1 MNKEKQNIILGNE
14 YDWWYGYGIKKP
26 IITDISPKTNSHIL
40 ICGLSGSGKSF
51 SVLRCLRELIQ
62 AGSLQD
68 EYYFGDFKQDD
79 TFAFLRKCSR
89 YYPYK
94 RVLDALNIV
103 YEKMHRRQ
111 SGEDKSRYG
120 VTLIID
126 EYVAFILALQ
136 SEDKK
141 KATEAISKISELL
154 MVGRS
159 LSVRAVLALQRGDAK
174 VFENG
179 ARINFGIILVL
190 GSALKSSYEMV
201 MPKEFIEEIGERKFK
216 AGEGILLLQGSELH
230 FIKIPIVRN
239 IEEMQR
245 LCIQA
250 LS

>member
-103 YEKMHRRQ
+103 YE
-111 SGEDKSRYG
+111 
-120 VTLIID
+120 
-126 EYVAFILALQ
+126 
-136 SEDKK
+136 
-141 KATEAISKISELL
+141 
-154 MVGRS
+154 
-159 LSVRAVLALQRGDAK
+159 
-174 VFENG
+174 
-179 ARINFGIILVL
+179 
-190 GSALKSSYEMV
+190 
-201 MPKEFIEEIGERKFK
+201 
-216 AGEGILLLQGSELH
+216 
-230 FIKIPIVRN
+230 
-239 IEEMQR
+239 
-245 LCIQA
+245 
-250 LS
+250 